1 MNRTCFVFK
10 SLERSLAVQVLSTK
24 LGRLNE
30 ILQTLLQAL
39 HHASCLHRWKL
50 IVSCHSHAGHRD
62 IGLSKLQFWQGGLF
76 ENGDFDTSRKSS
88 QWYQWYLYWYLISK
102 RMLIR
107 FGQRQRCENTPLWP
121 QYLIALSGLV
131 VLAGNLN
138 LISVLGS
145 LCRSTTS
152 GMRGLSHFGSVRL
165 PRPATGPSESGMALD
180 SPACIQVFQVL
191 PKFHYLWLKI
201 LDLGTLVPFR
211 IFKTARVL
219 WLRCGA
225 R

>member
-1 MNRTCFVFK
+1 
-10 SLERSLAVQVLSTK
+10 
-24 LGRLNE
+24 
-30 ILQTLLQAL
+30 
-39 HHASCLHRWKL
+39 
-50 IVSCHSHAGHRD
+50 
-62 IGLSKLQFWQGGLF
+62 
-76 ENGDFDTSRKSS
+76 
-88 QWYQWYLYWYLISK
+88 
-102 RMLIR
+102 MLIR

-138 LISVLGS
+138 LSSVLGS

-191 PKFHYLWLKI
+191 SSPKVSLSLTQNLGPWDACAVSEFRNCQSLVTSMWCKVVGI
-201 LDLGTLVPFR
+201 DLGTTFSVVALKATNGVSLAKVADGG
-211 IFKTARVL
+211 IFAPVEYVNL
-219 WLRCGA
+219 FIMFIESA
-225 R
+225 